1 MDAGKCQVLFCH
13 RAQRTQ
19 NPKAPGKCGFWPR
32 MEHRLNTDTEGTD
45 SHEAHEANE
54 GKCAGI
60 NLLKGV
66 VAESQGEGANSG

>member
-1 MDAGKCQVLFCH
+1 
-13 RAQRTQ
+13 
-19 NPKAPGKCGFWPR
+19 